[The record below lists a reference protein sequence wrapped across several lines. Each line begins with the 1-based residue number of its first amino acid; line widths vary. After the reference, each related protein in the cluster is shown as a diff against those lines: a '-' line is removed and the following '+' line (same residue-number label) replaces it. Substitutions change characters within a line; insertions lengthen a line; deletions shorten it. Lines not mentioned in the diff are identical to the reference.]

1 MIVNYQYMYRRKS
14 IYNNSCLSI
23 NMHMNNGEKPDHC
36 EYCDM
41 AFSNQSY
48 LPDHMGMH
56 RYSNLANYR
65 LYTGE

>member
-1 MIVNYQYMYRRKS
+1 MY
-14 IYNNSCLSI
+14 
-23 NMHMNNGEKPDHC
+23 NGENPDHC

-48 LPDHMGMH
+48 LPDHMVMH

-65 LYTGE
+65 LYTEEEPCQSTNCNKDSTNKWFIDTWV

>member
-1 MIVNYQYMYRRKS
+1 
-14 IYNNSCLSI
+14 
-23 NMHMNNGEKPDHC
+23 MHMYNGENPDHC